1 MASNSFGNIFRYTTF
16 GESHGPEIGCVI
28 DGVPPGIKL
37 TSEDIQHDLN
47 KRKPGSSKFVTQRK
61 EKDIVRIS
69 SGVFEGKTTGTP
81 IALLIKNEDQ
91 KTKDYQDIKDI
102 YRPSHADYTYQEKY
116 GIRDYRGGGRSS
128 ARETAM
134 RVAAGAVA
142 KKVLSKVIGKKIEII
157 GSVIQL
163 GMHKIDKKKW
173 NKNNIS
179 KNHFFCGD
187 KTSVPI
193 WENYLTDI
201 RKKGLSC
208 GAIIEIIAKNVP
220 VGLGDPIYQK
230 LDANIASALM
240 SINAVKGVEIGDGF
254 SVVDFT
260 GETNADE
267 IRIDKNKNVKFLS
280 NHAGGILGGISSGQD
295 IISRFVVK
303 PTSSI
308 LHARKTITKNKK
320 ETNIITKGRHDP
332 CVGIRAVPVG
342 EAMIAIVLAD
352 HALQH
357 IAITRNLKNEK

>member
-1 MASNSFGNIFRYTTF
+1 MASNSFGQIFKFTTF
-16 GESHGPEIGCVI
+16 GESHGPEIGCII
-28 DGVPPGIKL
+28 DGVPPGIKI
-37 TSEDIQHDLN
+37 EEKDIQNDLN
-47 KRKPGSSKFVTQRK
+47 KRRPGTSKFVTQRK

-91 KTKDYQDIKDI
+91 KSKDYENIKDKF
-102 YRPSHADYTYQEKY
+102 RPSHADYTYHAKY

-142 KKVLSKVIGKKIEII
+142 KKVISHLIKPKIEII

-163 GMHKIDKKKW
+163 GEHKINQRNWDKDTIQ
-173 NKNNIS
+173 KND
-179 KNHFFCGD
+179 FFCAD
-187 KTSVPI
+187 KSSI
-193 WENYLTDI
+193 LKWESYLNDI

-220 VGLGDPIYQK
+220 VGLGEPIYQK

-254 SVVDFT
+254 SVVNLT

-267 IRIDKNKNVKFLS
+267 IRIDKNKNIKFLS

-295 IISRFVVK
+295 IVSKFVVK

-308 LHARKTITKNKK
+308 LKPRKTIDKNKN
-320 ETNIITKGRHDP
+320 ETDITTKGRHDP

-342 EAMIAIVLAD
+342 EAMMAIVLAD
-352 HALQH
+352 HVLQH
-357 IAITRNLKNEK
+357 ISITGKFKK

>member
-1 MASNSFGNIFRYTTF
+1 MANTFGQIFKITSF
-16 GESHGPEIGCVI
+16 GESHGKAIGGII
-28 DGVPPGIKL
+28 DGCPAGI
-37 TSEDIQHDLN
+37 SIDYNIIQKQLDR
-47 KRKPGSSKFVTQRK
+47 RKPGQSKITSSRNENDEVEFL
-61 EKDIVRIS
+61 
-69 SGVFEGKTTGTP
+69 SGIFDNKTLGTP
-81 IALLIKNEDQ
+81 IGFVIKNNDA
-91 KTKDYQDIKDI
+91 KIKDYDSLKNSF
-102 YRPSHADYTYQEKY
+102 RPSHADFVYEKKY

-142 KKVLSKVIGKKIEII
+142 KKVLSKVISNKVEII

-163 GMHKIDKKKW
+163 GPHKINKSKW
-173 NKNNIS
+173 NKNIIN
-179 KNHFFCGD
+179 KNDFFCGD
-187 KTSVPI
+187 QTSI
-193 WENYLTDI
+193 KNWESYLTNI

-208 GAIIEIIAKNVP
+208 GAIIEIIVKNIP
-220 VGLGDPIYQK
+220 VGLGEPIYQK
-230 LDANIASALM
+230 LDSNIASALM

-254 SVVDFT
+254 SVVDLT

-267 IRIDKNKNVKFLS
+267 IRIDKHKNVKFLS
-280 NHAGGILGGISSGQD
+280 NHSGGILGGISSGQD

-308 LHARKTITKNKK
+308 LKSRKTITKNKK

-357 IAITRNLKNEK
+357 IAITRNL